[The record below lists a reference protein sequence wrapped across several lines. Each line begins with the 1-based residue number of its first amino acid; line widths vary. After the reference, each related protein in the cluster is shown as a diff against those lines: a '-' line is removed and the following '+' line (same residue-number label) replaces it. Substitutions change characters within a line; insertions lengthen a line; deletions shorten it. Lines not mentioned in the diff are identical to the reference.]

1 VFSWRDCQ
9 PRVYD
14 PAAAL
19 HDRQW
24 CAKVLS
30 AIGRRVLLNR
40 GIASRSGRS
49 WVELRRYRAAVAIR
63 LTASRFGQSIID
75 PLDPANFGSCPFSC
89 EIAETVKS
97 EVHTDWVIR

>member
-1 VFSWRDCQ
+1 MFSWRDCQ

-30 AIGRRVLLNR
+30 AIGRRVLLHR

-75 PLDPANFGSCPFSC
+75 SLYPANFGSCPFSC

-97 EVHTDWVIR
+97 EVHTDWVIT